1 MRFTMLLALA
11 ALPILKGADPDP
23 AELRVTLN
31 GGRLTYEVVNKSPYR
46 IVGFQIYTQFT
57 SGGYENLG
65 CGINAQVKSPTD
77 LVVRDVCTVPH
88 DEKTGKLIEYRSQL
102 VIVKF
107 ANGITWNP
115 GPISDK

>member
-1 MRFTMLLALA
+1 MRFAVLLALA

-31 GGRLTYEVVNKSPYR
+31 GDRLTYEVVNKSPYR
-46 IVGFQIYTQFT
+46 MIGFQVYTQFT

-65 CGINAQVKSPTD
+65 CGVNAQTKSPSD
-77 LVVRDVCTVPH
+77 LVVHDVCTIPR
-88 DEKTGKLIEYRSQL
+88 DEKTGKLIEYKSKL

-107 ANGITWNP
+107 ANGVTWNP
-115 GPISDK
+115 GAISAK